1 MNNFITSDQK
11 VIKRIVKSSGSSF
24 FWGMNILKPNRKRA
38 MFAVY
43 AFCRTV
49 DDIADSELTFE
60 QKSLYLNNWI
70 KKIEKIYQG
79 FSDDSLSRELKFSIE
94 KYNLIKN
101 DFLEI
106 IDGMRIDAKKKIIY
120 PTKKF
125 LEVYCDKVAGAVGC
139 LSIDIFGVENKF
151 AGRNYAKYL
160 GRALQLTNI
169 IRDINEDNN
178 RGRCY
183 IYKEALT
190 KNNIKMKPNELMKS
204 EKLEIVRGEV
214 FQLAEKYYFLADNE
228 ATKIDKRYI
237 VASEIM
243 KEMYFRLFQKMKKK
257 KWNYKKRVRLSFYD
271 KFFII
276 FSVLLRRKN

>member
-1 MNNFITSDQK
+1 MNNSITSDQK

-49 DDIADSELTFE
+49 DDIADSELSFE
-60 QKSLYLNNWI
+60 QKSLHLNNWI

-106 IDGMRIDAKKKIIY
+106 IDGMRIDAKKKVIY

-125 LEVYCDKVAGAVGC
+125 LEDYCDKVAGAVGC
-139 LSIDIFGVENKF
+139 LSIDIFGVENKY

-190 KNNIKMKPNELMKS
+190 KNSIKMKPNELMKS

-243 KEMYFRLFQKMKKK
+243 KKMYFRLFQKLKKK
-257 KWNYKKRVRLSFYD
+257 KWNYKKRVTLSFYD

>member
-204 EKLEIVRGEV
+204 EKLEIVREEV

-257 KWNYKKRVRLSFYD
+257 KMELQKKG
-271 KFFII
+271 
-276 FSVLLRRKN
+276 

>member
-24 FWGMNILKPNRKRA
+24 FWGMNVLKPNRKRA

-49 DDIADSELTFE
+49 DDIADSELSFE
-60 QKSLYLNNWI
+60 QKSLHLNNWI

-125 LEVYCDKVAGAVGC
+125 LEGYCDKVAGAVGC
-139 LSIDIFGVENKF
+139 LSIDIFGVENKYV
-151 AGRNYAKYL
+151 GRNYAKYL

-169 IRDINEDNN
+169 IRDIDEDNN

-204 EKLEIVRGEV
+204 EKLEIVRDEV
-214 FQLAEKYYFLADNE
+214 FHLAEKYYFLADNE
-228 ATKIDKRYI
+228 ATKIDERYI

-243 KEMYFRLFQKMKKK
+243 KKMYFRIFQKMKKK
-257 KWNYKKRVRLSFYD
+257 KWNYKKRVTLSFYE

>member
-204 EKLEIVRGEV
+204 EKLEIVREEV

>member
-1 MNNFITSDQK
+1 MNNSITSDQK

-49 DDIADSELTFE
+49 DDIADSELSFE
-60 QKSLYLNNWI
+60 QKSLHLNNWI

-106 IDGMRIDAKKKIIY
+106 IDGMRIDAKKKVIY

-125 LEVYCDKVAGAVGC
+125 LEDYCDKVAGAVGC
-139 LSIDIFGVENKF
+139 LSIDIFGVENKY

-243 KEMYFRLFQKMKKK
+243 KKMYFRLFQKLKKK
-257 KWNYKKRVRLSFYD
+257 KWNYKKRVTLSFYD